1 MEALLY
7 SLVKKTTP
15 EQFQFYIMDY
25 SSRLLKVFRN
35 LPHCGAVLEEDDAE
49 QSTELFRLINGII
62 QERKKLFSALE
73 VSSYSDAVKRQPLPF
88 ILIVIDNVA
97 GFLQTKAGQKQY
109 DQLQYDLKNSV
120 NYGVSYLFTIGHVN
134 EINMRTR
141 QELKAR
147 IALRLKDKYDYT
159 DILGVKCTCLPP
171 EKPGRGLFSHRGEA
185 LEMQLARFAPERIRR
200 SGSRS

>member
-1 MEALLY
+1 M
-7 SLVKKTTP
+7 
-15 EQFQFYIMDY
+15 
-25 SSRLLKVFRN
+25 
-35 LPHCGAVLEEDDAE
+35 
-49 QSTELFRLINGII
+49 
-62 QERKKLFSALE
+62 
-73 VSSYSDAVKRQPLPF
+73 
-88 ILIVIDNVA
+88 IDNVA

-185 LEMQLARFAPERIRR
+185 LEMQLARFAPELDQEERIQK
-200 SGSRS
+200 